1 MKKEMR
7 IVSAFAMVLFLI
19 FPSATASL
27 AQTSDTKLLLGTWD
41 IQVIEMGLQMQF
53 VFKIVEEALTG
64 ELVFEMG
71 SGKMTNIKLE
81 KNELSSFV
89 TLDVG
94 GQLISVDITGTIDG
108 ENIAG
113 FMNSDMGM
121 VQYTGTKSKEK

>member
-7 IVSAFAMVLFLI
+7 IVCAFALVLFLI
-19 FPSATASL
+19 VPSATASF
-27 AQTSDTKLLLGTWD
+27 AQTSDTKALLGTWD

-53 VFKIVEEALTG
+53 VFKIVEEAVTG

-71 SGKMTNIKLE
+71 SGKMTDIKLE

-113 FMNSDMGM
+113 FMNSDMGT